1 MRINCKI
8 PFWSDQMLASVSKYE
23 FSKTKHFIYSSNSNS
38 HFAIKEENGCWNSSN
53 KNNEVCTTGTLQRAF
68 WKQMLG
74 KDHQREPSCPTISQ
88 PYTLSQPHSSVQ
100 RILNSAP
107 WFYVYSSLRLVIP
120 IFEVWY
126 VDPLHQNLLG
136 GTVIHASHYC
146 HYLLTG
152 PSHETVNC
160 TRSKSITLFTT
171 AFPTTKII
179 FDKE

>member
-136 GTVIHASHYC
+136 GTVYMPAIIVITCSLGLPMRLWTVQGQS
-146 HYLLTG
+146 LL
-152 PSHETVNC
+152 PCSPLHFQPL
-160 TRSKSITLFTT
+160 K
-171 AFPTTKII
+171 
-179 FDKE
+179 